1 MTSAGFVI
9 RDLEGMSDMRMC
21 EEIQREVW
29 GFIELDIVPA
39 GLMAVM
45 VHYGAVASGAFVD
58 GRMAGFV
65 NGFPGFVAGKPLHHS
80 HMLAVR
86 PEYRGRNI
94 GIALKWAQADRAL
107 AQGLDHINWTFDPL
121 QARNA
126 NLNLNHLGALAS
138 VYRENV
144 YGESQSP
151 LHGGIPTDRLE
162 PDWFLRSARVAQ
174 ARRGALKPPP
184 GIPDLP
190 RANRLRPRRNGLPEC
205 SEMRDVPDAAEVL
218 LAIPGDFTAMIGED
232 VELALDWRLK
242 TRNAFQRLLASG
254 YDIRG
259 FHQGGGE
266 ACYRL
271 ARHA

>member
-1 MTSAGFVI
+1 MTATGFEI
-9 RDLEGMSDMRMC
+9 RDLEGMADMRLC

-29 GFIELDIVPA
+29 GFDDLDIVPA

-45 VHYGAVASGAFVD
+45 VHYGGLASGAFVD

-65 NGFPGFVAGKPLHHS
+65 NGFPGFVDGKPLHHS

-86 PEYRGRNI
+86 PEYRSRSI
-94 GIALKWAQADRAL
+94 GIALKWDQADRCL
-107 AQGLDHINWTFDPL
+107 ARGLVHVNWTFDPL

-126 NLNLNHLGALAS
+126 NLNLNHLGTLAS

-144 YGESQSP
+144 YGESRSP

-162 PDWFLRSARVAQ
+162 PDWFLRSDRVAK
-174 ARRGALKPPP
+174 ARRGELKPPP

-190 RANRLRPRRNGLPEC
+190 RVNRLRARRNGFPEC
-205 SEMRDVPDAAEVL
+205 SEMRDVPDAPEVL
-218 LAIPGDFTAMIGED
+218 LAIPPCFTAMIGED
-232 VELALDWRLK
+232 VGLAFDWRMK

-259 FHQGGGE
+259 FHEGDDD

-271 ARHA
+271 VRRV